1 MNLLARPPMQIDID
15 IYEAAAHR
23 SIVRQLEGVLDL
35 EGCRNG
41 RAGDLSVL
49 ACCHMCSAVSDK
61 HSCVQTR
68 CMMFGVYLSARTDF
82 IGVYAPLCLSIERSE
97 DAAWT

>member
-1 MNLLARPPMQIDID
+1 MNLLARPPMQIG

-49 ACCHMCSAVSDK
+49 ACCHMCSAVSIRA
-61 HSCVQTR
+61 SRQ
-68 CMMFGVYLSARTDF
+68 
-82 IGVYAPLCLSIERSE
+82 
-97 DAAWT
+97 DA